1 MSGLGGRCGKA
12 YSTASNL
19 REHMNTHTGAR
30 PHVCQHCGQDF
41 RQRSN
46 LAKHRKRCHPGE

>member
-46 LAKHRKRCHPGE
+46 LAKHRKHCHPGE